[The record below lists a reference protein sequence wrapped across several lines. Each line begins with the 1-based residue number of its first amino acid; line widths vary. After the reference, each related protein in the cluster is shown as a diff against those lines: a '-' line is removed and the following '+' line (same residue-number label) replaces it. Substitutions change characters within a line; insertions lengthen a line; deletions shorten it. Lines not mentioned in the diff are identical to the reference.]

1 MSDKEK
7 TEEAT
12 NQTQE
17 LDQQE
22 QENMAPEN
30 SEKNETAEP
39 AESDNWQKKFE
50 ELNDKHLRLYAEFE
64 NFRRRNARERM
75 ELIQNA
81 GEEII
86 TQLIGVIDDFER
98 AIKANKESA
107 DSEAIKEGMDLIYSK
122 TMNLLK
128 QKGLKSMDSL
138 NEAFDA
144 DLHEAVARIPAP
156 KKKLKGKIVD
166 VIEKGYY
173 LNNKIIRHAKVVVGE

>member
-1 MSDKEK
+1 MSEKEEL
-7 TEEAT
+7 EET
-12 NQTQE
+12 KNQTEE
-17 LDQQE
+17 LDQTALEDQRKE
-22 QENMAPEN
+22 V
-30 SEKNETAEP
+30 SEESETAEQT
-39 AESDNWQKKFE
+39 ESENWQKKYE

-86 TQLIGVIDDFER
+86 TQLIGIIDDFER
-98 AIKANKESA
+98 AIKANEEST
-107 DSEAIKEGMDLIYSK
+107 DSTAVKEGMDLIYSK

-128 QKGLKSMDSL
+128 QKGLKSMDSM
-138 NEAFDA
+138 NQEFDA

-173 LNNKIIRHAKVVVGE
+173 LNDKIIRHAKVVVGE